1 MAKKDEPLAVHTA
14 PAASPPTAEEHR
26 RAEELMRETRD
37 WIMARLVSFALEFES
52 LAETA
57 RQGVLAERFK
67 VAVQSF
73 AKGRPGTAA
82 DLSPDNF
89 NFPDWLKG
97 DADRFE
103 KVATTPAQKELAGLL
118 REFAREVGS
127 PAVKEI
133 FQRPLV
139 NALVEDIKAW
149 MGGKSNG
156 VPFDQLSPE

>member
-37 WIMARLVSFALEFES
+37 WIMARRVSSARES
-52 LAETA
+52 GTRAETA
-57 RQGVLAERFK
+57 RQGGRAGRFK

-73 AKGRPGTAA
+73 AKGGPVTAA

-103 KVATTPAQKELAGLL
+103 KVATTPAQKELA
-118 REFAREVGS
+118 
-127 PAVKEI
+127 
-133 FQRPLV
+133 
-139 NALVEDIKAW
+139 
-149 MGGKSNG
+149 
-156 VPFDQLSPE
+156 